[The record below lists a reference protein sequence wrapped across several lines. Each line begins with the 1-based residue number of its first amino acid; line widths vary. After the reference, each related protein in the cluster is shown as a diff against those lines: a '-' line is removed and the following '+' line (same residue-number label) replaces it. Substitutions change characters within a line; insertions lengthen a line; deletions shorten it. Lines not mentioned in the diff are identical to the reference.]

1 MWKWL
6 KLCND
11 CNDQNDCK
19 WEYVI
24 VKIIWNWENVIVKIS
39 VIEKMC
45 ENDWNWENI
54 IVKMIGSVKMIVTL
68 KAK

>member
-1 MWKWL
+1 MWKLL

-19 WEYVI
+19 WGYVI
-24 VKIIWNWENVIVKIS
+24 VKTIWNWENVLVKIS

-45 ENDWNWENI
+45 ENDWNYVM
-54 IVKMIGSVKMIVTL
+54 IVMIKMIVSENM
-68 KAK
+68 